1 MTNNIKHDFELYS
14 LDDLKILLGH
24 ELKRSRRY
32 GQPLA
37 FIHIAVEAEPQTPM
51 TQHAAE
57 VLAID
62 ALNVE
67 LRETDI
73 PCREGNEFLV
83 LLPSTDE
90 QGARVTCA
98 RLEKLLNVTHQTNDG
113 DPFEVRTFM
122 GLSSVG
128 AGEKISA
135 VTLMQQAAR
144 ALKNAR
150 EQQIRQTV
158 VFVEVH

>member
-1 MTNNIKHDFELYS
+1 MTDIIKHDFELYS
-14 LDDLKILLGH
+14 LDELKILLRH

-32 GQPLA
+32 EQPLA
-37 FIHIAVEAEPQTPM
+37 FIHIAMEAQPQTPM

-57 VLAID
+57 VLTID

-73 PCREGNEFLV
+73 PCRDGSEFLV

-90 QGARVTCA
+90 QGAHVTCA
-98 RLEKLLNVTHQTNDG
+98 RLEKLLNVAHQTIDG
-113 DPFEVRTFM
+113 DAFEVRAFM

-135 VTLMQQAAR
+135 IKLMQQAAH
-144 ALKNAR
+144 ALKNAQ
-150 EQQIRQTV
+150 EQHIRQAV
-158 VFVEVH
+158 VFAEIH

>member
-1 MTNNIKHDFELYS
+1 MIDIIKHDFELYS

-32 GQPLA
+32 EQPLA
-37 FIHIAVEAEPQTPM
+37 FIHIAVEAQPQTPV

-73 PCREGNEFLV
+73 PCRDGNEFLV

-90 QGARVTCA
+90 QGARVTCT
-98 RLEKLLNVTHQTNDG
+98 RLEKLLNVAHQTNDG
-113 DPFEVRTFM
+113 DPIEICAFI
-122 GLSSVG
+122 GLSSVS

-135 VTLMQQAAR
+135 IKLMQQAAR

-150 EQQIRQTV
+150 EQQMRQTV
-158 VFVEVH
+158 VFAEVH